1 MNKPTEL
8 TGIVEKITFYNS
20 ENGFAVIELNT
31 GDELITAVGSMYDV
45 RVGENLR
52 LFGAFDHH
60 ATFGHQFKVKQ
71 LEHCPPTT
79 QAAMLRYLS
88 GGGVKGIGPALA
100 RRIIERF
107 GDRAMEIIESDPL
120 SLTVIRGIS
129 KEKALSFQKEY
140 LKQIGVREL
149 MVYLSRFEI
158 SADEAL
164 KAYRVL
170 GPTSLE
176 KIKANPYFLCREG
189 LPFSFERVDAI
200 AESLGFETDFS
211 FRVYCGIEYVLRHNL
226 SNGHVCVPLDK
237 LVQISAKLLS
247 VELEG
252 VSAAI
257 SEMLGSGRLISYTHD
272 DREFLYLP
280 EYFRAESYV
289 AQRIKMILNSR
300 PLAVKDMEKKIAE
313 AEKSLS
319 IKFENNQ
326 INAIKAVADTGILI
340 LTGGPGTGKTTTL
353 NAVIRVFESAGL
365 KVMLAAPTG
374 RAAKR
379 MTEVTGCEAKTVHR
393 LLEAEFDEDGRSVFC
408 RNQHRPIECD
418 LLIVDEMSMID
429 LFLFSNLMNA
439 LPLGCRLLL
448 VGDSDQLPSV
458 GAGNVLR
465 DMIDSGSIPTVAL
478 KTVFRQAMQSAI
490 VTNAHKINAGEL
502 PDLAVRD
509 SDFFFLNCDNA
520 GEVSDKI
527 VELVT
532 ERLPKAYGYSASS
545 DIQVLAPSRK
555 MEAGT
560 VAINNRLQATLN
572 PKSKEKREL
581 AFASFVLREGDKVM
595 QIRNNYDIEWDRDDG
610 TDGKGVFNGDVGIL
624 EKVDL
629 PLGIFT
635 VRYDD
640 RVAVYPVEFAD
651 QLELAYAVT
660 VHKAQGSEYPCVV
673 MPISD
678 MPPQLRYRNL
688 LYTAVTRARSLLV
701 VVGSKRMLA
710 SMVENDRRIKRY
722 TMLNEMLKENIQ

>member
-8 TGIVEKITFYNS
+8 TGTVEKITFYNGA
-20 ENGFAVIELNT
+20 NGFAVIELNT
-31 GDELITAVGSMYDV
+31 GDELITAVGTMYDV
-45 RVGENLR
+45 RGGENLR
-52 LFGAFDHH
+52 LFGNFDHH
-60 ATFGHQFKVKQ
+60 ATFGPQFKVKQ
-71 LEHCPPTT
+71 VEHCAPTT

-88 GGGVKGIGPALA
+88 GGGIKGIGPALA
-100 RRIIERF
+100 RKIIERF
-107 GDRAMEIIESDPL
+107 GDRAMEIIEADPL

-164 KAYRVL
+164 KTYKVL
-170 GPTSLE
+170 GPSSLE
-176 KIKANPYFLCREG
+176 KIKANPYFLCREE

-211 FRVYCGIEYVLRHNL
+211 FRIYCGIEYVLRHNL
-226 SNGHVCVPLDK
+226 SNGHVCIPSDK
-237 LVQISAKLLS
+237 LVEVSSRLLGVEIDEIRSAVKQMLS
-247 VELEG
+247 
-252 VSAAI
+252 
-257 SEMLGSGRLISYTHD
+257 SGQLFSYEND
-272 DREFLYLP
+272 GRNYLYLP
-280 EYFRAESYV
+280 EYFRAENYA

-300 PLAVKDMEKKIAE
+300 PLAVKDMAGKIKE
-313 AEKSLS
+313 AEKALS
-319 IKFENNQ
+319 ITFESNQ
-326 INAIKAVADTGILI
+326 INAIKAVAETGILI

-353 NAVIRVFESAGL
+353 NAVIRVFESAGQ

-393 LLEAEFDEDGRSVFC
+393 LLEAEFDDEGRSVFC

-418 LLIVDEMSMID
+418 LLIVDEMSMVDI
-429 LFLFSNLMNA
+429 FLFSNLMNA

-465 DMIDSGSIPTVAL
+465 DMIESGAIPTIAL
-478 KTVFRQAMQSAI
+478 KTVFRQALQSTI
-490 VTNAHKINAGEL
+490 VTNAHRINAGEM
-502 PDLAVRD
+502 PELAMRD
-509 SDFFFLNCDNA
+509 SDFFFLSVENA
-520 GEVSDKI
+520 SDVSDKVI
-527 VELVT
+527 ELVT
-532 ERLPKAYGYSASS
+532 ERLPKAYGFSTMS
-545 DIQVLAPSRK
+545 DIQILAPSRK

-560 VAINNRLQATLN
+560 AAINNRMQASVN
-572 PKSKEKREL
+572 PKSKDKREL
-581 AFASFVLREGDKVM
+581 AFPSFTLREGDKVM

-624 EKVDL
+624 EKIDL

-635 VRYDD
+635 VRFDD
-640 RVAVYPVEFAD
+640 RVAVYPIEFAD
-651 QLELAYAVT
+651 QLELAYAIT

-701 VVGSKRMLA
+701 VVGSSRMIA
-710 SMVENDRRIKRY
+710 GMVENDRRIKRY
-722 TMLNEMLKENIQ
+722 TMLNEMLRENGR

>member
-20 ENGFAVIELNT
+20 ANGFAVIELNT

-60 ATFGHQFKVKQ
+60 ATFGPQFKVKQ
-71 LEHCPPTT
+71 LEHCTPTT

-170 GPTSLE
+170 GPSSLE

-252 VSAAI
+252 VSAAVL
-257 SEMLGSGRLISYTHD
+257 EMLGSGRLISYTHD

-289 AQRIKMILNSR
+289 SQRIKMILNSR

-465 DMIDSGSIPTVAL
+465 DMIGSGSIPTVTL

-701 VVGSKRMLA
+701 VVGSRRMLA